1 MKRLVKKK
9 MIPLAKGFW
18 YIAGRDLLL
27 LLLLLAW
34 GVSEVSGANGAVGD
48 TFNYQGNTYK
58 ITEVYTW
65 TQCCELT
72 SSDVPNTEPLIVPD
86 YAYNSD
92 TGLEYQVVSIAANS
106 CRNYRGLR

>member
-48 TFNYQGNTYK
+48 TFDYQGNTY
-58 ITEVYTW
+58 
-65 TQCCELT
+65 
-72 SSDVPNTEPLIVPD
+72 
-86 YAYNSD
+86 
-92 TGLEYQVVSIAANS
+92 
-106 CRNYRGLR
+106 